1 MKKKKVSKLTVT
13 EEEEEPRVFFFL
25 TEQKKVLKN
34 NLSPFSPSVFSLR
47 FLSCLSPPPRSPPS
61 LQLALVLVEVV
72 VRPGAL
78 LLLVLGA
85 AQLVDAWP
93 VVCGV
98 APKGDVKR
106 LEERVHAG
114 EQRLRPVGRGAL
126 GGLAVVYDDAVCKV
140 GSLL

>member
-13 EEEEEPRVFFFL
+13 EEEEEPRVFFL

-78 LLLVLGA
+78 LLLVLV
-85 AQLVDAWP
+85 LP
-93 VVCGV
+93 
-98 APKGDVKR
+98 
-106 LEERVHAG
+106 
-114 EQRLRPVGRGAL
+114 
-126 GGLAVVYDDAVCKV
+126 
-140 GSLL
+140 SLLMRGL